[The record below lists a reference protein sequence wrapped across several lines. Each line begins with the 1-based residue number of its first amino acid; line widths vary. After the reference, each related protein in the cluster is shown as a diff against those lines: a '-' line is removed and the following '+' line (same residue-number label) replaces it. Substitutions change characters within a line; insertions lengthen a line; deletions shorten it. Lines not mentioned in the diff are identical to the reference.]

1 MSFICFRFISYP
13 DALLIPRLRTL
24 AARVLL
30 CHGHLLHKVA
40 VSGLEHIP
48 REGPAMLVYHHGA
61 IPVDYLYLVAMVY
74 LKTGNTSQSMLYLYL
89 STQGA

>member
-1 MSFICFRFISYP
+1 MISYP
-13 DALLIPRLRTL
+13 DALLIPRLRTFI
-24 AARVLL
+24 ARVLL

-74 LKTGNTSQSMLYLYL
+74 LKTGKVC
-89 STQGA
+89 